1 MLKNKKDSLD
11 RCLFCMSGQYALSVA
26 CGDSSPSGGAF
37 EHVNRGMLSKNIFYK
52 ASSAEAGSQP
62 Y

>member
-37 EHVNRGMLSKNIFYK
+37 EKRC
-52 ASSAEAGSQP
+52 AAATAPPAGEP
-62 Y
+62 LNT